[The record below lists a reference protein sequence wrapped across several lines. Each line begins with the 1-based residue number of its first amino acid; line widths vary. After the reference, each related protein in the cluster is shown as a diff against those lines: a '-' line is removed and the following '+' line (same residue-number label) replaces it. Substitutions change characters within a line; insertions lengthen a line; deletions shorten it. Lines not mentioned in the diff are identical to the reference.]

1 MTTRRSRLSRAWV
14 GGLAFVLLTAGC
26 GLKAETYDSVKAAG
40 GGGGGLGL
48 GGGNGQVAVDTDGDG
63 VADAVGTDA
72 DGDGVADPGT
82 TTTTG
87 GSTTGGNT
95 TGGGTNPSGGP
106 VPPGG
111 TTPPPGTTPTG
122 PGTTTGV
129 TATRITI
136 GIHAPLT
143 GASPLPQAS
152 FEKGAKNYWIGKK
165 IFGREVV
172 LKVMDDRYK
181 PSGAIAACQAM
192 ARDSFIVVGGAG
204 TDQIQA
210 CGQDRTLQRT
220 NTPYISAG
228 VTENGLKGIHT
239 YFAASLTYKEQAPLV
254 IKMAK
259 SQNYL
264 NPGAGKKWAVVT
276 SDTPNFKDAR
286 DAMTAELTKNNIPFD
301 VHLVPK
307 SGSDGDAVT
316 LSGKL
321 RNGQY
326 PVVYFLGQ
334 PTFFLKVVRQTQSA
348 VYKPIWTGVGVSM
361 GVNTVATV
369 ACQGT
374 RDSGG
379 YDGRFLSPYP
389 GLDRAP
395 AAFKQSDGGRA
406 KDDIE
411 LTLWGF
417 SEFLEKAL
425 LRTGGVLTRE
435 NFIAKLETAN
445 FPNGVFP
452 GVRYSPTDH
461 FGGTAAYALKSDCS
475 VGDGQYVTVGGLLS

>member
-1 MTTRRSRLSRAWV
+1 MTTRHSRLTRVCVS
-14 GGLAFVLLTAGC
+14 GLAFVLLTAGC

-40 GGGGGLGL
+40 GGGGGLGP
-48 GGGNGQVAVDTDGDG
+48 GVAPGQVAVDTDGDG

-82 TTTTG
+82 TTPGT
-87 GSTTGGNT
+87 STGGNT
-95 TGGGTNPSGGP
+95 PGGNPSGGP
-106 VPPGG
+106 LPSGDA
-111 TTPPPGTTPTG
+111 TTPPPGGQPPAG

-129 TATRITI
+129 TATKITI

-143 GASPLPQAS
+143 GASPLPQES
-152 FEKGAKNYWIGKK
+152 FEKGARNYWIGKK
-165 IFGREVV
+165 IYGREVV

-210 CGQDRTLQRT
+210 CGQDRTLQRAS
-220 NTPYISAG
+220 TPYISAG
-228 VTENGLKGIHT
+228 VTENGLKGIKT

-259 SQNYL
+259 SQTF
-264 NPGAGKKWAVVT
+264 PTGKWAVVT

-307 SGSDGDAVT
+307 SGNDGDALT

-321 RNGQY
+321 RQGRY

-334 PTFFLKVVRQTQSA
+334 PTFFLKVVRQTQDA
-348 VYKPIWTGVGVSM
+348 TYKPVWTGVGVSM

-369 ACQGT
+369 ACKGT
-374 RDSGG
+374 ADSGG
-379 YDGRFLSPYP
+379 YDGRFLSPFP

-417 SEFLEKAL
+417 SEFLEQAL

-435 NFIAKLETAN
+435 NFIARLETAN
-445 FPNGVFP
+445 FPNGTFP

-461 FGGTAAYALKSDCS
+461 FGGTAAYALKSDCNK
-475 VGDGQYVTVGGLLS
+475 GQGEYVTVGGLLYP